1 MGRRSEEK
9 RDAQAEK
16 RGRVLNDMKLGLILE
31 GGASRTCFSNGVMDV
46 LMDEKIRADY
56 IIGAS
61 AGIAN
66 GASYASWQRGRAHE
80 ISREY
85 MVDPRYMG
93 ARYLFQ
99 KNNKSFYNIKF
110 VFDEVPN
117 HLVPYDY
124 AALKAYPGELVAC
137 VTRLKTGQAEYLKVT
152 AEDTR
157 WKVLQA
163 SCALPILFQPV
174 KIDGKYYM
182 DGGIADSIPIEQ
194 AIRSGCNKNIVV
206 LTRERSYLK
215 KESRTT
221 RLAARIYRK
230 YPQFAEALLT
240 RAKRYNANRRR
251 VFELEKEG
259 KAFVIEPQDIG
270 GFKRTES
277 SPDKLEAL
285 YQQGIN
291 CAEARMEQLRA
302 YLEAP
307 LGGTV

>member
-1 MGRRSEEK
+1 
-9 RDAQAEK
+9 
-16 RGRVLNDMKLGLILE
+16 MKLGLILE

-46 LMDEKIRADY
+46 LMDENIRVDY

-66 GASYASWQRGRAHE
+66 GVSYASWQRGRAHE
-80 ISREY
+80 ISRDY

-99 KNNKSFYNIKF
+99 KDNKSYYNIKF
-110 VFDEVPN
+110 AFDEVPN
-117 HLVPYDY
+117 HYVPYDY
-124 AALKAYPGELVAC
+124 EALKNYTGEVVAC
-137 VTRLKTGQAEYLKVT
+137 VTRLKTGRAEYLRVT
-152 AEDTR
+152 AEDPK

-182 DGGIADSIPIEQ
+182 DGGIADSIPLEQ
-194 AIRSGCNKNIVV
+194 AIRSGCDKNIVV
-206 LTRERSYLK
+206 LTRERSYV
-215 KESRTT
+215 KEEGRTT
-221 RLAARIYRK
+221 KLAANIYRK
-230 YPQFAEALLT
+230 YPQFAEAILT
-240 RAKRYNANRRR
+240 RAERYNANRRK

-259 KAFVIEPQDIG
+259 KAFIIEPRNVG

-285 YQQGIN
+285 YQQGVD
-291 CAEARMEQLRA
+291 CAEARMEQLRE
-302 YLEAP
+302 YLERPAE
-307 LGGTV
+307 GEA